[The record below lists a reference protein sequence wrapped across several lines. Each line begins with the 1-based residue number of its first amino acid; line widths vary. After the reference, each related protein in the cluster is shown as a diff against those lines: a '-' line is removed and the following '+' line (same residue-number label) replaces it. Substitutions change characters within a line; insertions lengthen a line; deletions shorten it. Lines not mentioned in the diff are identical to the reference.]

1 MHARSLRLLPGLLIV
16 GCALA
21 VLGGERLRAVAP
33 PTVDDK
39 AVKDA
44 ETRTKLYGDQGG
56 EMCEPAD
63 DRKPNTVLR
72 AGIDDVFYKIMD
84 VAVEGESKLIVQY
97 EAVRRGSHP
106 ATHLVIHFPD
116 GENGKLDLHLPKDR
130 EHGVVRIAFQ
140 RRGPF
145 GKFAG
150 PGKAPTDAEFYFI
163 RSDAKYTNEP
173 PVFKV
178 SNSHVMGD
186 MPVTTKARDWTP
198 QEIARIT
205 HEPDPGVDTP
215 FAGGPG
221 EHANVRLVDDSA
233 PMLGIQYR
241 TGAWADEKCFGDL
254 QPIHRDT
261 KPSPFL
267 PTKVVAKEGYAVSG
281 AEVQSQKYV
290 DAIKLHFRKLRAD
303 GSLDPSDEYQ
313 SEWFGEPSADAK
325 VTKIEGDGRRVIGIA
340 LRRFAVVDSFALVL
354 ESKKAASADRRASLD
369 SLSPDAPSDARFRP
383 DHGSDARPSSRLRRC
398 SRQSWL
404 ASELPRCRTP
414 RTPPTARS
422 RSGWPARRCRFRST
436 NPKSPPGLSTRP
448 WTRSSRRSATRFN
461 CSASAKRCT
470 AARICCS
477 CAIVCSSD

>member
-1 MHARSLRLLPGLLIV
+1 MHARSLLPGMLFA

-21 VLGGERLRAVAP
+21 VLGGDRLRAVAP
-33 PTVDDK
+33 PTIDEK

-63 DRKPNTVLR
+63 DRAPHTVLR
-72 AGIDDVFYKIMD
+72 AGVDDVFYKITE

-106 ATHLVIHFPD
+106 ATHLVIHLPGGD
-116 GENGKLDLHLPKDR
+116 SGKIDLHLDKDR

-140 RRGPF
+140 QRGQF
-145 GKFAG
+145 GKFAVPIPG
-150 PGKAPTDAEFYFI
+150 RPAIPGKAPTDAELYFI
-163 RSDAKYTNEP
+163 RTDTRFTTNP

-178 SNSHVMGD
+178 SNSHIMGE
-186 MPVTTKARDWTP
+186 MPVTTKARDWTA

-205 HEPDPGVDTP
+205 REPDPGVDTP
-215 FAGGPG
+215 FAGIKN
-221 EHANVRLVDDSA
+221 EKANVRLVDDSG

-241 TGAWADEKCFGDL
+241 PGGWDGEKCIADL

-290 DAIKLHFRKLRAD
+290 DAIKLRFRKIRAD
-303 GSLDPSDEYQ
+303 GTLDPSDEYQ

-325 VTKIEGDGRRVIGIA
+325 VTRLGDDGRRVIGIA
-340 LRRFAVVDSFALVL
+340 LRKFGVVDSFALVL
-354 ESKKAASADRRASLD
+354 ESKKTASA
-369 SLSPDAPSDARFRP
+369 
-383 DHGSDARPSSRLRRC
+383 SS
-398 SRQSWL
+398 
-404 ASELPRCRTP
+404 
-414 RTPPTARS
+414 
-422 RSGWPARRCRFRST
+422 G
-436 NPKSPPGLSTRP
+436 K
-448 WTRSSRRSATRFN
+448 
-461 CSASAKRCT
+461 
-470 AARICCS
+470 
-477 CAIVCSSD
+477 